1 MYPLLIVIIVPVSTA
16 IKDHYSFVPPSVL
29 PKDCITASFASYD
42 MSLSLDSTIKL
53 ASGNLIPRLGFGV
66 YQARSKEC
74 EDAVKKAIEV
84 GYRHGMLLCPFHPI
98 LSSNLF
104 PILFQW
110 TLRKVIIT
118 KKVRPSFCELVRA
131 PYLQSDLD
139 VGRAIRDSGVPRSS
153 VFLTSKYMPSHTV
166 YSPTEVLDV
175 VRKSLKKVDR
185 CGEDKPYIDLMLIH
199 APWGGE
205 EGRKNNW
212 EALALAQ
219 KEGWVKDIGVSNL
232 CVLTGVAV
240 Q

>member
-1 MYPLLIVIIVPVSTA
+1 
-16 IKDHYSFVPPSVL
+16 
-29 PKDCITASFASYD
+29 
-42 MSLSLDSTIKL
+42 
-53 ASGNLIPRLGFGV
+53 
-66 YQARSKEC
+66 
-74 EDAVKKAIEV
+74 
-84 GYRHGMLLCPFHPI
+84 
-98 LSSNLF
+98 
-104 PILFQW
+104 
-110 TLRKVIIT
+110 
-118 KKVRPSFCELVRA
+118 
-131 PYLQSDLD
+131 
-139 VGRAIRDSGVPRSS
+139 
-153 VFLTSKYMPSHTV
+153 MPSHTV

-232 CVLTGVAV
+232 CVLTGIAV